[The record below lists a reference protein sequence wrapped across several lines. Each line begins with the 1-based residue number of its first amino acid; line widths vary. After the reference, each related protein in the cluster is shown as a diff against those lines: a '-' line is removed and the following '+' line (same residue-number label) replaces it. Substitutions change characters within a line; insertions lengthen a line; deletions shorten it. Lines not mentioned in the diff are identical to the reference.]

1 MPASNPST
9 IQTAAGS
16 RPPFALASKPN
27 RPPRSRWRREFEA
40 MRGVRRRLVFM
51 VLPWLVLLLILFPL
65 AWHEL
70 DAALE
75 GPLLRDRDDT
85 VQDTSDIIVRTLGSL
100 RRDVAFLSELTARQ
114 PLIDVSANSSIAQ
127 LFTSFAASAPQYDQV
142 RWIDETGMER
152 LRVNQRVGP
161 PVVVSAAQLQNKGS
175 RPYFHEAL
183 RLPAGSVYF
192 SELDLN
198 VENGVI
204 ERPLEPTLR
213 VASPLV
219 VNGQR
224 RGIVVINYR
233 ANRLLERLA
242 GLSRQQRIGVY
253 LLNAQGYWIQ
263 GPNKADDWAGQ
274 LGRTDR
280 ALSHSQPALWQ
291 AVQQEDHGELRD
303 AGGAWAFK
311 RITPGQDLTLAGVR
325 GQVADGALGLRLLV
339 RIDPEAALQ
348 RTWRWKAVLATI
360 FAVAVLITL
369 RLGWQTGR
377 NLAARKAHEEEL
389 QAANSALRQANEQ
402 LQTVQTELARA
413 DRLSSLGLMVA
424 GVAHELNT
432 PLGTATL
439 ALSTVQQRLDVLALL
454 LKQGLRKSDLED
466 YVASSHAALDVV
478 LTSLRRSA
486 GIVQRFKQVAVDRT
500 TMEQRRFDLAEIVLD
515 ADPRLR
521 KWDHGNPVQLK
532 LDLAPGLQMES
543 YPGPLEQVIANLL
556 DNALAHAFVN
566 RPGGQITVRALADG
580 PDHVCI
586 WFSDDGIGVP
596 ESSLARIFDPFYT
609 TSRHSGGTGLGL
621 HIVYQLV
628 HDVLGGSIEA
638 ANLAEGGMVF
648 TLRLPRKAPLK
659 KASSALSSGLLPL
672 GEPPRR
678 A

>member
-1 MPASNPST
+1 
-9 IQTAAGS
+9 
-16 RPPFALASKPN
+16 
-27 RPPRSRWRREFEA
+27 
-40 MRGVRRRLVFM
+40 MRGVRKRLLVL
-51 VLPWLVLLLILFPL
+51 VLPWLLVLLILFPI

-70 DAALE
+70 ESALE
-75 GPLLRDRDDT
+75 GPLQRDRDDT
-85 VQDTSDIIVRTLGSL
+85 VQDTSEIIVRTLGGL
-100 RRDVAFLSELTARQ
+100 RRDVAFLSELTAKQ
-114 PLIDVSANSSIAQ
+114 PLSDVSANASVAN
-127 LFTSFAASAPQYDQV
+127 LFNSFAASAPQYDQV

-161 PVVVSAAQLQNKGS
+161 PTVAAPERLQNKS
-175 RPYFHEAL
+175 DRPYFHDTVK
-183 RLPAGSVYF
+183 LPGGSVYF

-213 VASPLV
+213 VASPLI

-242 GLSRQQRIGVY
+242 GLSRQQRIGVH

-263 GPNKADDWAGQ
+263 GPIPADDWAGQ
-274 LGRTDR
+274 LGRPDR
-280 ALSHSQPALWQ
+280 ALSRTQPALWR
-291 AVQQEDHGELRD
+291 AVQQADRGEFRD
-303 AGGAWAFK
+303 ASGNWAFK
-311 RITPGQDLTLAGVR
+311 RLTPGQDLNLAGVR
-325 GQVADGALGLRLLV
+325 GQLEDGALGLRLMV

-348 RTWRWKAVLATI
+348 RTWRWKAVLAAI
-360 FAVAVLITL
+360 FAVAMLITL
-369 RLGWQTGR
+369 RLAWQTGR
-377 NLAARKAHEEEL
+377 NLAARRAHEEEL
-389 QAANSALRQANEQ
+389 QAANRALRQANEQ

-432 PLGTATL
+432 PLGSATL
-439 ALSTVQQRLDVLALL
+439 ALSTVQQRLDVLGLL

-478 LTSLRRSA
+478 LASLRRSA

-500 TMEQRRFDLAEIVLD
+500 TMEQRSFDLAEIVLD

-521 KWDHGNPVQLK
+521 KWDHSHAVHLK

-566 RPGGQITVRALADG
+566 RPGGQITVRAQADG

-586 WFSDDGIGVP
+586 WFSDDGIGVS
-596 ESSLARIFDPFYT
+596 ELSLARIFDPFYT
-609 TSRHSGGTGLGL
+609 TSRHTGGTGLGL

-638 ANLAEGGMVF
+638 ANVAEGGMVF

-659 KASSALSSGLLPL
+659 KASSAISPVLLPL

-678 A
+678 G